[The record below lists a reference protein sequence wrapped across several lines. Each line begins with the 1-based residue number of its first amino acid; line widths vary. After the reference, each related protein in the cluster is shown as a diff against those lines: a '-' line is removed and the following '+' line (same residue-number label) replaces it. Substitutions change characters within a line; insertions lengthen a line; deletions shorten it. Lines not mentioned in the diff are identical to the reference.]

1 MKKKLLATGL
11 AAVVAMSMLAGC
23 GASDNTAAADNTTQS
38 TETTAET
45 TDTTEETTE
54 SASEGGETISI
65 YVYGNDQEQAMYKE
79 LFAKFEAQ
87 NNCTVDAQFSIKDD
101 YGTTITGMMTA
112 KNLPD
117 VFYMGPEN
125 VKPYVENGY
134 VLDMKPILEA
144 EGLDTSDVLAGTMD
158 AYEYEGGQ
166 YGLPHDSSVFAYA
179 YNKDLF
185 DAAGLEYPNP
195 DKPYTYEEFVEV
207 CKALTKDTDG
217 DGEVDQWGCAFWP
230 NLMIQPW
237 LYTNG
242 TSFLTDDY
250 KAVNVEDPKFVEAM
264 DKMVALTTELGV
276 TPTVEQ
282 EQGTGVY
289 QRWIDGTIGFY
300 ACGTWDIAAFMDPEV
315 VNFGWDLCAYPT
327 LSTGETY
334 AWCGTVGYCVNA
346 ATENDVLA
354 TKLAYY
360 MSASPEAM
368 RLESG
373 IEGGN
378 SILIPNLVSMADG
391 EFAEAIKAGTLKYP
405 NNYAVLFNY
414 LNNQNGYKS
423 RFNDET
429 FTPNAEWLN
438 LFFEGI
444 DQVRSGQMTTA
455 DFCSDI
461 APQMQELLDEAYA
474 NE

>member
-1 MKKKLLATGL
+1 MKKKVLATL
-11 AAVVAMSMLAGC
+11 LVAAMALGSLTAC
-23 GASDNTAAADNTTQS
+23 GNTSNETANTGAESTA
-38 TETTAET
+38 TETKTDAPAE
-45 TDTTEETTE
+45 
-54 SASEGGETISI
+54 SKGGETVSI
-65 YVYGNDQEQAMYKE
+65 YVFGNDQEQAMYKD
-79 LFAKFEAQ
+79 LFSRFEAA
-87 NNCTVDAQFSIKDD
+87 NNCKVEAQFSIKDD

-125 VKPYVENGY
+125 VKAYVENGY
-134 VLDMKPILEA
+134 VLDMKPVLESA
-144 EGLDTSDVLAGTMD
+144 GLDTSDILGGTLG
-158 AYEYEGGQ
+158 AYEYKGGQ

-185 DAAGLEYPNP
+185 DAAGLAYPDPN
-195 DKPYTYEEFVEV
+195 KPYTYDEFVEV

-237 LYTNG
+237 LYSNG
-242 TSFLTDDY
+242 TSFLKDEYKTINVTDP
-250 KAVNVEDPKFVEAM
+250 AFVEAM
-264 DKMVALTTELGV
+264 DKMVALTTQYGV

-315 VNFGWDLCAYPT
+315 VGFGWDLCAYPT

-334 AWCGTVGYCVNA
+334 AWCGTVGYCVSANTKNA
-346 ATENDVLA
+346 DLA

-360 MSASPEAM
+360 MSASDEAM
-368 RLESG
+368 KLESG
-373 IEGGN
+373 IEGGA
-378 SILIPNLVSMADG
+378 SVLIPNLVSMANE
-391 EFAEAIKAGTLKYP
+391 EFAQAIADGTLKYP
-405 NNYAVLFNY
+405 ENYKVLFNY

-444 DQVRSGQMTTA
+444 DRVRSGQLSSA
-455 DFCSDI
+455 EYCNEV
-461 APQMQELLDEAYA
+461 AAQMQELLDEAYE

>member
-1 MKKKLLATGL
+1 MKKRFVSAAIVAAMLATSL
-11 AAVVAMSMLAGC
+11 TAC
-23 GASDNTAAADNTTQS
+23 GGSSNG
-38 TETTAET
+38 
-45 TDTTEETTE
+45 TE
-54 SASEGGETISI
+54 SGSKSGSGKDTVSI
-65 YVYGNDQEQAMYKE
+65 YVYGNDQEQAMYQE
-79 LFAKFEAQ
+79 LFDKFEEE

-125 VKPYVENGY
+125 VKSYVENGY
-134 VLDMKPILEA
+134 VLDMKPILES
-144 EGLDTSDVLAGTMD
+144 EGLDTSDILASTLG
-158 AYEYEGGQ
+158 AYEYEDGQ

-185 DAAGLEYPNP
+185 DEAGLDYPDP
-195 DKPYTYEEFVEV
+195 DHPYTYDEFVEV

-237 LYTNG
+237 LYSNG

-250 KAVNVEDPKFVEAM
+250 KTVNVTDPAFIEAM
-264 DKMVALTTELGV
+264 DKMVALTTEYGV

-282 EQGTGVY
+282 EAGTGVY

-315 VNFGWDLCAYPT
+315 
-327 LSTGETY
+327 
-334 AWCGTVGYCVNA
+334 GYCVSAN
-346 ATENDVLA
+346 TKNDVLA

-360 MSASPEAM
+360 MSASDEAM
-368 RLESG
+368 KLESG

-378 SILIPNLVSMADG
+378 SVLIPNLVSMSENEFAQAIADG
-391 EFAEAIKAGTLKYP
+391 TLNYP
-405 NNYAVLFNY
+405 DNYEVLFDY
-414 LNNQNGYKS
+414 LNNQNGYHS

-429 FTPNAEWLN
+429 YTPNAEWLN
-438 LFFEGI
+438 KFFEGI
-444 DQVRSGQMTTA
+444 DTVRDGSKTTEEYCNEVA
-455 DFCSDI
+455 GE
-461 APQMQELLDEAYA
+461 MQELLDEAY
-474 NE
+474 EDQ

>member
-1 MKKKLLATGL
+1 MKKRFVSAAIVAAMLATSL
-11 AAVVAMSMLAGC
+11 TAC
-23 GASDNTAAADNTTQS
+23 GGSSDG
-38 TETTAET
+38 
-45 TDTTEETTE
+45 TE
-54 SASEGGETISI
+54 SGAKKDGKETVSI
-65 YVYGNDQEQAMYKE
+65 YVFGNDQEQAMYQE
-79 LFAKFEAQ
+79 LFDKFEEE

-101 YGTTITGMMTA
+101 YGTTLTGMMTA

-125 VKPYVENGY
+125 VKSYVDNGY
-134 VLDMKPILEA
+134 VLDMKPILES
-144 EGLDTSDVLAGTMD
+144 EGLDTSDILASTLGAY
-158 AYEYEGGQ
+158 AYEDGQ

-179 YNKDLF
+179 FNKDLF
-185 DAAGLEYPNP
+185 DEAGLDYPDPEN
-195 DKPYTYEEFVEV
+195 PYTYDEFVEV

-237 LYTNG
+237 LYSNG
-242 TSFLTDDY
+242 TSFLKDDY
-250 KAVNVEDPKFVEAM
+250 KTVNVTDPAFIEAM

-282 EQGTGVY
+282 EAGTGVY

-315 VNFGWDLCAYPT
+315 VSFNWDLCAYPT

-334 AWCGTVGYCVNA
+334 AWCGTVGYCVSAN
-346 ATENDVLA
+346 TKNDVLA

-360 MSASPEAM
+360 MSASDESM
-368 RLESG
+368 KLQSG

-378 SILIPNLVSMADG
+378 SVLIPNLVSMSDN
-391 EFAEAIKAGTLKYP
+391 EFAQAIADGTLKYP
-405 NNYAVLFNY
+405 DNYEVLFNY
-414 LNNQNGYKS
+414 LNNANGYKS

-438 LFFEGI
+438 VFFEGI
-444 DQVRSGQMTTA
+444 DTVRDGSKTTEEY
-455 DFCSDI
+455 CNEI
-461 APQMQELLDEAYA
+461 QPEMQELLDEAY
-474 NE
+474 EDQ

>member
-1 MKKKLLATGL
+1 MKKKILATILAAGL
-11 AAVVAMSMLAGC
+11 ALSTLAGC
-23 GASDNTAAADNTTQS
+23 GDKTTSAASS
-38 TETTAET
+38 ESK
-45 TDTTEETTE
+45 TTE
-54 SASEGGETISI
+54 SVKAGATETVSI
-65 YVYGNDQEQAMYKE
+65 YVFGNDQEQEMYKT
-79 LFAKFEAQ
+79 LFAEFEKQ
-87 NNCTVDAQFSIKDD
+87 NNCKVEAQFSIKDD

-117 VFYMGPEN
+117 VFYLGPEN
-125 VKPYVENGY
+125 VKSYVNNGY
-134 VLDMKPILEA
+134 VLDMNPILKA
-144 EGLDTSDVLAGTMD
+144 EGLDTSDILAGTLS

-185 DAAGLEYPNP
+185 DAAGLDYPNP
-195 DKPYTYEEFVEV
+195 DKPYTYDEFVDV

-242 TSFLTDDY
+242 TSFLKDDY
-250 KAVNVEDPKFVEAM
+250 KKVNVTDPKFIEAM
-264 DKMVALTTELGV
+264 DKMVALTTVYGV
-276 TPTVEQ
+276 TPSVEQ

-327 LSTGETY
+327 LSTVETY
-334 AWCGTVGYCVNA
+334 AWCGTVGYCVSKNTKNA
-346 ATENDVLA
+346 NLA
-354 TKLAYY
+354 TKLAFF
-360 MSASPEAM
+360 MSASDEAM
-368 RLESG
+368 KLESG

-378 SILIPNLVSMADG
+378 SVLIPNLVSMAND
-391 EFAEAIKAGTLKYP
+391 EFAKAIADKTLKYP
-405 NNYAVLFNY
+405 DNYKVLFNY
-414 LNNQNGYKS
+414 LNNQSGYKS

-429 FTPNAEWLN
+429 YTPNAEWIN
-438 LFFEGI
+438 VFFEGI
-444 DQVRSGQMTTA
+444 DKVRSG
-455 DFCSDI
+455 DI
-461 APQMQELLDEAYA
+461 TSAEYCAGIEAKMQELLDEAYE

>member
-1 MKKKLLATGL
+1 MKKRFMSAAIAAAMLATSL
-11 AAVVAMSMLAGC
+11 TAC
-23 GASDNTAAADNTTQS
+23 GGSSDS
-38 TETTAET
+38 TESGSKTGK
-45 TDTTEETTE
+45 DTV
-54 SASEGGETISI
+54 SI
-65 YVYGNDQEQAMYKE
+65 YVYGNDQEQAMYQE
-79 LFAKFEAQ
+79 LFDKFEEE

-125 VKPYVENGY
+125 VKSYVENGY
-134 VLDMKPILEA
+134 VLDMKPVLES
-144 EGLDTSDVLAGTMD
+144 EGLDTSDILASTLG
-158 AYEYEGGQ
+158 AYTYEDGQ

-185 DAAGLEYPNP
+185 DEAGLAYPDPN
-195 DKPYTYEEFVEV
+195 KPYTYDEFVEV

-237 LYTNG
+237 LYSNG
-242 TSFLTDDY
+242 TSFLKDDY
-250 KAVNVEDPKFVEAM
+250 KTVNVTDPAFIEAM
-264 DKMVALTTELGV
+264 DKMVSLTTDLGV

-282 EQGTGVY
+282 EAGTGVY

-315 VNFGWDLCAYPT
+315 VGFNWDLCAYPT

-334 AWCGTVGYCVNA
+334 AWCGTVGYCVSA
-346 ATENDVLA
+346 GTKNDVLA

-360 MSASPEAM
+360 MSASDESM
-368 RLESG
+368 KLQSG

-378 SILIPNLVSMADG
+378 SVLIPNLVSMSEN
-391 EFAEAIKAGTLKYP
+391 EFAKAIADGTLKYP
-405 NNYAVLFNY
+405 DNYEILFNY
-414 LNNQNGYKS
+414 LNNANGYHS

-429 FTPNAEWLN
+429 FTPNAEWIN
-438 LFFEGI
+438 VFFEGI
-444 DQVRSGQMTTA
+444 DTVRNGSKSTEEYCNEIQ
-455 DFCSDI
+455 
-461 APQMQELLDEAYA
+461 PEMQELLDEAY
-474 NE
+474 EDQ

>member
-1 MKKKLLATGL
+1 MKKRVLSMMLV
-11 AAVVAMSMLAGC
+11 AAMAIGTFAGC
-23 GASDNTAAADNTTQS
+23 GSTAATGSSSNGGS
-38 TETTAET
+38 GSS
-45 TDTTEETTE
+45 
-54 SASEGGETISI
+54 SAGGETISI
-65 YVYGNDQEQAMYKE
+65 YVYGNDQEQEMYKT
-79 LFAKFEAQ
+79 LFAEFEQQ
-87 NNCTVDAQFSIKDD
+87 NNCKVEAQFSIKDD

-117 VFYMGPEN
+117 VFYIGPEN
-125 VKPYVENGY
+125 VKQYVQNDY
-134 VLDMKPILEA
+134 VLDMKPILEQ
-144 EGLDTSDVLAGTMD
+144 EGLDTSDVLAGTLS

-217 DGEVDQWGCAFWP
+217 DGENDQWGCAFWP

-237 LYTNG
+237 LYTNN

-250 KAVNVEDPKFVEAM
+250 KTVQVDSPAFIEAM

-276 TPTVEQ
+276 TPSVEQ

-327 LSTGETY
+327 LSSGTTY
-334 AWCGTVGYCVNA
+334 AWCGTVGYCVNK
-346 ATENDVLA
+346 TTKNDVLA
-354 TKLAYY
+354 TKLAYF
-360 MSASPEAM
+360 MSASDEAM
-368 RLESG
+368 KLESG
-373 IEGGN
+373 IEGGS
-378 SILIPNLVSMADG
+378 SILIPNLVSMADN
-391 EFAEAIKAGTLKYP
+391 EFATAIADGTLKYP
-405 NNYAVLFNY
+405 DNYAVLFNY
-414 LNNQNGYKS
+414 LNNQNGYAS

-438 LFFEGI
+438 IFFEGI
-444 DQVRSGQMTTA
+444 DQVRGGQMTTEE
-455 DFCSDI
+455 FCKDMQ
-461 APQMQELLDEAYA
+461 PKMQELLDDAYA

>member
-1 MKKKLLATGL
+1 MKKRFVSAAIVAAMLATSL
-11 AAVVAMSMLAGC
+11 TAC
-23 GASDNTAAADNTTQS
+23 GGSSNG
-38 TETTAET
+38 
-45 TDTTEETTE
+45 TE
-54 SASEGGETISI
+54 SGSKSGSGKDTVSI
-65 YVYGNDQEQAMYKE
+65 YVYGNDQEQAMYQE
-79 LFAKFEAQ
+79 LFDKFEEE

-125 VKPYVENGY
+125 VKYYVENGY
-134 VLDMKPILEA
+134 VLDMKPILES
-144 EGLDTSDVLAGTMD
+144 EGLDTSDILASTLG
-158 AYEYEGGQ
+158 AYEYEDGQ

-185 DAAGLEYPNP
+185 DEAGLDYPDP
-195 DKPYTYEEFVEV
+195 DHPYTYDEFVEV

-237 LYTNG
+237 LYSNG

-250 KAVNVEDPKFVEAM
+250 KTVNVTDPAFIEAM
-264 DKMVALTTELGV
+264 DKMVALTTEYGV

-282 EQGTGVY
+282 EAGTGVY

-315 VNFGWDLCAYPT
+315 VNFNWDLCAYPT

-334 AWCGTVGYCVNA
+334 AWCGTVGYCVSAN
-346 ATENDVLA
+346 TKNDVLA

-360 MSASPEAM
+360 MSASDEAM
-368 RLESG
+368 KLESG

-378 SILIPNLVSMADG
+378 SVLIPNLVSMSENEFAQAIADG
-391 EFAEAIKAGTLKYP
+391 TLNYP
-405 NNYAVLFNY
+405 DNYEVLFNY
-414 LNNQNGYKS
+414 LNNQNGYHS

-429 FTPNAEWLN
+429 YTPNAEWLN
-438 LFFEGI
+438 KFFEGI
-444 DQVRSGQMTTA
+444 DTVRDGSKTTEEYCNEVA
-455 DFCSDI
+455 GE
-461 APQMQELLDEAYA
+461 MQELLDEAY
-474 NE
+474 EDQ

>member
-1 MKKKLLATGL
+1 MCLFIKEEKLMKKRFVSAAIVAAMLATSL
-11 AAVVAMSMLAGC
+11 TAC
-23 GASDNTAAADNTTQS
+23 GGSSDG
-38 TETTAET
+38 
-45 TDTTEETTE
+45 TE
-54 SASEGGETISI
+54 SGAKKDGKETVSI
-65 YVYGNDQEQAMYKE
+65 YVFGNDQEQAMYQE
-79 LFAKFEAQ
+79 LFDKFEEE

-101 YGTTITGMMTA
+101 YGTTLTGMMTA

-125 VKPYVENGY
+125 VKSYVDNGY
-134 VLDMKPILEA
+134 VLDMKPILES
-144 EGLDTSDVLAGTMD
+144 EGLDTSDILASTLGAY
-158 AYEYEGGQ
+158 AYEDGQ

-179 YNKDLF
+179 FNKDLF
-185 DAAGLEYPNP
+185 DEAGLDYPDPEN
-195 DKPYTYEEFVEV
+195 PYTYDEFVEV

-237 LYTNG
+237 LYSNG
-242 TSFLTDDY
+242 TSFLKDDY
-250 KAVNVEDPKFVEAM
+250 KTVNVTDPAFIEAM

-282 EQGTGVY
+282 EAGTGVY

-315 VNFGWDLCAYPT
+315 VSFNWDLCAYPT

-334 AWCGTVGYCVNA
+334 AWCGTVGYCVSAN
-346 ATENDVLA
+346 TKNDVLA

-360 MSASPEAM
+360 MSASDESM
-368 RLESG
+368 KLQSG

-378 SILIPNLVSMADG
+378 SVLIPNLVSMSEN
-391 EFAEAIKAGTLKYP
+391 EFAQAIADGTLKYP
-405 NNYAVLFNY
+405 DNYEVLFNY
-414 LNNQNGYKS
+414 LNNANGYNS

-438 LFFEGI
+438 VFFEGI
-444 DQVRSGQMTTA
+444 DTVRDGSKTTEEY
-455 DFCSDI
+455 CNEI
-461 APQMQELLDEAYA
+461 QPEMQELLDEAY
-474 NE
+474 EDQ

>member
-11 AAVVAMSMLAGC
+11 AAVLAMSMLAGC
-23 GASDNTAAADNTTQS
+23 GSSDSASTSESTAAS
-38 TETTAET
+38 SGTETTEAA
-45 TDTTEETTE
+45 
-54 SASEGGETISI
+54 SAGGETISI

-79 LFAKFEAQ
+79 LFSKFEAE
-87 NNCTVDAQFSIKDD
+87 NNCTVEAQFSIKDD

-134 VLDMKPILEA
+134 VLDMKPVLESA
-144 EGLDTSDVLAGTMD
+144 GLDTSDVLAGTMA
-158 AYEYEGGQ
+158 AYEYNGGQ

-195 DKPYTYEEFVEV
+195 DKPYTYDEFVEV

-242 TSFLTDDY
+242 TSFLKDDY
-250 KAVNVEDPKFVEAM
+250 KTVNVADPKFIEAM
-264 DKMVALTTELGV
+264 DKMVALTTDLGV
-276 TPTVEQ
+276 TPSVEQ

-315 VNFGWDLCAYPT
+315 VGFGWDLCAYPT

-334 AWCGTVGYCVNA
+334 AWCGTVGYCVSA
-346 ATENDVLA
+346 DSKQPELA

-360 MSASPEAM
+360 MSASADAM

-405 NNYAVLFNY
+405 DNYEVLFNY

-438 LFFEGI
+438 IFFEGI
-444 DQVRSGQMTTA
+444 DQVRSGSMSTA
-455 DFCSDI
+455 DFCNEM

>member
-1 MKKKLLATGL
+1 MKKKVISAAIVTAMLATSL
-11 AAVVAMSMLAGC
+11 TAC
-23 GASDNTAAADNTTQS
+23 GGSSDS
-38 TETTAET
+38 TESGSKTGKET
-45 TDTTEETTE
+45 V
-54 SASEGGETISI
+54 SI
-65 YVYGNDQEQAMYKE
+65 YVYGNDQEQAMYQE
-79 LFAKFEAQ
+79 LFDKFEEE

-125 VKPYVENGY
+125 VKSYVENGY
-134 VLDMKPILEA
+134 VLDMKPILES
-144 EGLDTSDVLAGTMD
+144 EGLDTSDILASTLG
-158 AYEYEGGQ
+158 AYSYEDGQ

-179 YNKDLF
+179 YNKDMF
-185 DAAGLEYPNP
+185 DEAGLAYPDPN
-195 DKPYTYEEFVEV
+195 KPYTYDEFVEV

-237 LYTNG
+237 LYSNG
-242 TSFLTDDY
+242 TSFLKDDY
-250 KAVNVEDPKFVEAM
+250 KTVNVTDPAFIEAM
-264 DKMVALTTELGV
+264 DKMVSLTTELGV

-282 EQGTGVY
+282 EAGTGVY

-315 VNFGWDLCAYPT
+315 VGFNWDLCAYPT

-334 AWCGTVGYCVNA
+334 AWCGTVGYCVSA
-346 ATENDVLA
+346 GTKNDVLA

-360 MSASPEAM
+360 MSASDESM
-368 RLESG
+368 KLQSG

-378 SILIPNLVSMADG
+378 SVLIPNLVSMSEN
-391 EFAEAIKAGTLKYP
+391 EFAKAIADGTLKYP
-405 NNYAVLFNY
+405 DNYEILFNY
-414 LNNQNGYKS
+414 LNNANGYNS

-438 LFFEGI
+438 VFFEGI
-444 DQVRSGQMTTA
+444 DTVRNGSKSTEEYCNEIQEE
-455 DFCSDI
+455 
-461 APQMQELLDEAYA
+461 MQELLDEAY
-474 NE
+474 EEQ

>member
-1 MKKKLLATGL
+1 MCLFIKEEKLMKKRFVSAAIVAAMLATSL
-11 AAVVAMSMLAGC
+11 TAC
-23 GASDNTAAADNTTQS
+23 GGSSDG
-38 TETTAET
+38 
-45 TDTTEETTE
+45 TE
-54 SASEGGETISI
+54 SGAKKDGKETVSI
-65 YVYGNDQEQAMYKE
+65 YVFGNDQEQAMYQE
-79 LFAKFEAQ
+79 LFDKFEEE

-101 YGTTITGMMTA
+101 YGTTLTGMMTA

-125 VKPYVENGY
+125 VKSYVDNGY
-134 VLDMKPILEA
+134 VLDMKPILES
-144 EGLDTSDVLAGTMD
+144 EGLDTSDILASTLGAY
-158 AYEYEGGQ
+158 AYEDGQ

-179 YNKDLF
+179 FNKDLF
-185 DAAGLEYPNP
+185 DEAGLDYPDPEN
-195 DKPYTYEEFVEV
+195 PYTYDEFVEV

-237 LYTNG
+237 LYSNG
-242 TSFLTDDY
+242 TSFLKDDY
-250 KAVNVEDPKFVEAM
+250 KTVNVTDPAFIEAM

-282 EQGTGVY
+282 EAGTGVY

-315 VNFGWDLCAYPT
+315 VSFNWDLCAYPT

-334 AWCGTVGYCVNA
+334 AWCGTVGYCVSAN
-346 ATENDVLA
+346 TKNDVLA

-360 MSASPEAM
+360 MSASDESM
-368 RLESG
+368 KLQSG

-378 SILIPNLVSMADG
+378 SVLIPNLVSMSDN
-391 EFAEAIKAGTLKYP
+391 EFAQAIADGTLKYP
-405 NNYAVLFNY
+405 DNYEVLFNY
-414 LNNQNGYKS
+414 LNNANGYNS

-438 LFFEGI
+438 VFFEGI
-444 DQVRSGQMTTA
+444 DTVRDGSKTTEEY
-455 DFCSDI
+455 CNEI
-461 APQMQELLDEAYA
+461 QPEMQELLDEAY
-474 NE
+474 EDQ